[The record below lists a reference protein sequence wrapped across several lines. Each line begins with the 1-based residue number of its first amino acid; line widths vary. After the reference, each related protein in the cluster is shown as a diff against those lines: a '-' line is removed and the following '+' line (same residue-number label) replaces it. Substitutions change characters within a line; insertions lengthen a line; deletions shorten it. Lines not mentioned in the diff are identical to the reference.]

1 MNNFNAILFF
11 IILILILFTFS
22 LILKE
27 KDRIIISNLLLKDYI
42 LLKDV

>member
-1 MNNFNAILFF
+1 MDNDLRIRN
-11 IILILILFTFS
+11 ILILFTFS